1 MARVR
6 PHWPATPAARLSA
19 AGDPAAPAHPPAPR
33 APLAGELPAPEGRAG
48 TARRVPR
55 VWVVEDDTTVTLY
68 LKELLSDHG
77 MDVTTFP
84 DAVKALHAY
93 MGDPHA
99 MDVVVTDQR
108 MALLSGEAMARAMLK
123 LRPRLRVILCT
134 GYADELDARRLDAIG
149 VAGLLRKPFDALALV
164 RAVRGDPP
172 RPA

>member
-1 MARVR
+1 M
-6 PHWPATPAARLSA
+6 
-19 AGDPAAPAHPPAPR
+19 
-33 APLAGELPAPEGRAG
+33 
-48 TARRVPR
+48 
-55 VWVVEDDTTVTLY
+55 VEDDTTVTLY